1 MRKGIAGFRAMVS
14 VRNDPIIKG
23 LEEFFHWKKEEGG
36 KERIREELQNRKEDT
51 ADSMT

>member
-23 LEEFFHWKKEEGG
+23 LEEFFHWKKEGG